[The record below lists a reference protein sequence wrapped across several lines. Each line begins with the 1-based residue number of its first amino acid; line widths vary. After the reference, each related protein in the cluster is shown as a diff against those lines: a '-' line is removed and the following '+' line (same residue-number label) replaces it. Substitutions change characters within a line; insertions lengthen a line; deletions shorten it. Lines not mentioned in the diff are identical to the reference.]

1 MRIGSWTG
9 LWLTLAFVF
18 VTIAAPLHL
27 LAADVGS
34 AQAMTGMQACHGGP
48 AHEKA
53 AKSKI
58 TAPKQTCAH
67 GCACPL
73 SHCPGTLDAL
83 APVQTIAPRPMC
95 VALTPAAS
103 DRLRPNPPDAL
114 KRPPRLTL

>member
-1 MRIGSWTG
+1 MQIGSWTG

-34 AQAMTGMQACHGGP
+34 AQAMTGMQACHGGS

-53 AKSKI
+53 VQSKN
-58 TAPKQTCAH
+58 AASKETCAY

-83 APVQTIAPRPMC
+83 APVQTIAPRLMRAC
-95 VALTPAAS
+95 LTPAVS

-114 KRPPRLTL
+114 KRPPRLTT